1 MLLYSQTL
9 RDRGIEECFKYS
21 SYHSEYTGAAALS
34 VGESSIDFP
43 SQLRRNTVSHFG
55 PGSGLS
61 VGKNGVL
68 ELNDVHHASD
78 LQKGG
83 SMLQSTAHDLMEANE
98 AGWTKAWAP
107 TLCNDFNNHDQSSN
121 AFTRAWIS
129 CTDPAMKGCIWVRIF
144 VPCTRI
150 HPYCAG
156 HSFHQLLR
164 GRMRRNRWIHIHH
177 DWSNNIC
184 MCLMCVSI
192 LTNICTCILKCI
204 HINVTYTHL
213 HILIRTCTRTCT
225 RRRIHICACTCAH
238 TYILCVCFCG
248 AERNCP
254 IYLRRI
260 PWKAQRAPRR
270 SSQHQHHKEIW
281 SKVSL

>member
-1 MLLYSQTL
+1 MTLILLYSQTL

-61 VGKNGVL
+61 VGKNGVV

-83 SMLQSTAHDLMEANE
+83 SLLQSAAHDLMEANQ

-107 TLCNDFNNHDQSSN
+107 TLCTDFNNHDQSSS
-121 AFTRAWIS
+121 AISQAWKS

-144 VPCTRI
+144 VPLHAHPSALLCTNCCVGGCVRI
-150 HPYCAG
+150 GVFIFTTIEVIPFA
-156 HSFHQLLR
+156 
-164 GRMRRNRWIHIHH
+164 
-177 DWSNNIC
+177 
-184 MCLMCVSI
+184 CVCCVCVRARALPI
-192 LTNICTCILKCI
+192 LTYTCTCIPKCI
-204 HINVTYTHL
+204 HIHVTYTHL
-213 HILIRTCTRTCT
+213 HT
-225 RRRIHICACTCAH
+225 H
-238 TYILCVCFCG
+238 TYTYAYAYAHAYTYVHAHVHTPTFFVCFCG
-248 AERNCP
+248 PERSCP
-254 IYLRRI
+254 VYLRRI
-260 PWKAQRAPRR
+260 P
-270 SSQHQHHKEIW
+270 
-281 SKVSL
+281 